1 MRRLSPYQLVAYS
14 VLLASVPAR
23 ALDAQAEAQAEGILW
38 ELVESARLRA
48 DGCAAVVATVTEA
61 LSRRQTSEIRAF
73 RDELQSRMAESY
85 RWDFW
90 AVAYVAKGGASDDGF
105 ESFRAWL
112 ILRGK
117 EVYGRALEDP
127 AAAVEGTAGDD
138 PLECDALLQ
147 AATDAF
153 RRAAGSH
160 LELSTIRYPRSPAGR
175 AWTELTLEQEYP
187 DLIARVRQL
196 RPGGGYQE
204 PR

>member
-1 MRRLSPYQLVAYS
+1 MLVLNPRTLAQGALMLSIVLSP
-14 VLLASVPAR
+14 AR
-23 ALDAQAEAQAEGILW
+23 MLGAQSETQAPGILW

-48 DGCAAVVATVTEA
+48 DGCDAMVATVTEA
-61 LSRRQTSEIRAF
+61 LSRRQASEIREF

-117 EVYGRALEDP
+117 EAYDRALEDP
-127 AAAVEGTAGDD
+127 VAAIEGAASEDD
-138 PLECDALLQ
+138 LECDSLLQ

-153 RRAAGSH
+153 RRAAGTH
-160 LELSTIRYPRSPAGR
+160 LEPSSIRYPRAPAGR
-175 AWTELTLEQEYP
+175 AWTESTLDQEYP
-187 DLIARVRQL
+187 DLVARVRQL
-196 RPGGGYQE
+196 RPGGQL
-204 PR
+204 R